1 MINGRRPE
9 LVVLNV
15 QDAMTVAAGHW
26 IVRKLVISIICRGRL
41 AGGGESVCASVHG
54 GDETSWMCV
63 WSSVLCLVLCRS
75 GHHPSVIP

>member
-9 LVVLNV
+9 LVVLIV

-41 AGGGESVCASVHG
+41 AGGGERACARACMAATRLAG
-54 GDETSWMCV
+54 CACGPLCFV
-63 WSSVLCLVLCRS
+63 WSCVDLDTTR
-75 GHHPSVIP
+75 P